1 MSLENLSNA
10 SRIEI
15 MRPMQTQLHQFIA
28 TLLLCS
34 LTLQSQPSY
43 GVNGMPRQQNNAAG
57 SAAMLEA
64 LQPEELSEFGIRSP
78 LGLPGKLYSSD
89 EEDML
94 SDAQSEENIALLQD
108 GAMEAGFWIVAP
120 EAKVLQLAY
129 KLGKAVKL
137 GTKIT
142 KGGKVLIQITDKVVS
157 KEAKVAIAKA
167 GGRVV
172 EKGLWKLTKEK
183 AISIKA
189 CDRLGSTLYKSKT
202 DGLWWAAVKGEGHGD
217 AFKVFKETEKGL
229 EWMKD
234 ADKFGNFIINKHKGP
249 KGLFISYK
257 ELRTIK

>member
-1 MSLENLSNA
+1 MHRS
-10 SRIEI
+10 
-15 MRPMQTQLHQFIA
+15 LHQFIG

-89 EEDML
+89 EESLL

-183 AISIKA
+183 AIAIKV
-189 CDRLGSTLYKSKT
+189 DKEFGRLYKSKS
-202 DGLWWAAVKGEGHGD
+202 DGLWWAVVKGKGHGD
-217 AFKVFKETEKGL
+217 TFKVFKETEKGL
-229 EWMKD
+229 KWIKD
-234 ADKFGNFIINKHKGP
+234 VDQFGNFIVNKHKGP
-249 KGLFISYK
+249 RGIFLPYTRLKTVK
-257 ELRTIK
+257 

>member
-1 MSLENLSNA
+1 MHRS
-10 SRIEI
+10 
-15 MRPMQTQLHQFIA
+15 LHQFIA

-89 EEDML
+89 EESLL

-172 EKGLWKLTKEK
+172 EKTVKT
-183 AISIKA
+183 ISGAIKA
-189 CDRLGSTLYKSKT
+189 ARLPSTGKIRFVPRPADVKNGNILRASK
-202 DGLWWAAVKGEGHGD
+202 EGY
-217 AFKVFKETEKGL
+217 V
-229 EWMKD
+229 
-234 ADKFGNFIINKHKGP
+234 DKFGNVWRKGASRT
-249 KGLFISYK
+249 KGQAFEWDV
-257 ELRTIK
+257 ELSKTGKAQLGSLSKKGNHANVSLDGKITHQ